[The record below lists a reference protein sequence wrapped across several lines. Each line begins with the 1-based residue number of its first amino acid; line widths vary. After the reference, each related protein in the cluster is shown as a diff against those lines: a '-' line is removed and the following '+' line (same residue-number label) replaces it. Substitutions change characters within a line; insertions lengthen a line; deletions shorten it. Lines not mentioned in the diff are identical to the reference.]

1 MKRRDLIK
9 KCDQLRSHI
18 LNREW
23 ASEDEVAEFWP
34 KHNASLDEWV
44 ACFGHLRF
52 IQGRAEAA
60 QPRFANA
67 DQIALAALREE
78 PVTLTLEN
86 LTQVSVYPKSFNA
99 LLWFHYVDYC
109 IAFLADREDF
119 LKTIIE
125 KELPER
131 QQMPQI
137 LETLEAISEALGKN
151 LSRIAYAATRAG
163 PATDTDEAFNP
174 PQEFMDLSPSDIVR
188 IHRAFWEVN
197 LMRTSAMPYLVAP
210 QKAGADRPRRM
221 SWSVFGAEMANLF
234 KCDVADILNDKSL
247 VALLAQVRLGSK
259 TLDRGVL

>member
-23 ASEDEVAEFWP
+23 ASEDEVAENWP
-34 KHNASLDEWV
+34 KHNASLVEWV

-52 IQGRAEAA
+52 IQGRAEAT

-67 DQIALAALREE
+67 DQLALAALTEK
-78 PVTLTLEN
+78 PVALILEN

-99 LLWFHYVDYC
+99 LLWFHFVDYC
-109 IAFLADREDF
+109 IAFLADREEF

-131 QQMPQI
+131 QEMPKI
-137 LETLEAISEALGKN
+137 LETLEAISEAVGRN

-163 PATDTDEAFNP
+163 PAVDTDEVFDP
-174 PQEFMDLSPSDIVR
+174 PQEFLDLSPSDLLR
-188 IHRAFWEVN
+188 IHQAFWEVN
-197 LMRTSAMPYLVAP
+197 VMRTSTIPYLVAP
-210 QKAGADRPRRM
+210 QTPGKDGPRRM

-234 KCDVADILNDKSL
+234 KCDVAQVLNDKSL